1 MKHYIPELIIHNHV
15 HLKKLQEKHEVFTI
29 FICMD
34 GQYQMIGDT
43 LYKYKIPSGKDTIIK
58 DYIDNYTLLSSEKEL
73 LDMSEEHWRLPPENI
88 TKEINKY
95 SFTIHPQS
103 QTAFVI
109 ERSEDKITDY
119 YFESPHTSHQKT
131 LKEDISSLLSYLK

>member
-1 MKHYIPELIIHNHV
+1 MERQDDGAVV
-15 HLKKLQEKHEVFTI
+15 HAGSIQ
-29 FICMD
+29 
-34 GQYQMIGDT
+34 QT
-43 LYKYKIPSGKDTIIK
+43 LVI
-58 DYIDNYTLLSSEKEL
+58 EKEI
-73 LDMSEEHWRLPPENI
+73 LDMNEEHCRLPPENV
-88 TKEINKY
+88 TKEINK
-95 SFTIHPQS
+95 STFTIHPQS